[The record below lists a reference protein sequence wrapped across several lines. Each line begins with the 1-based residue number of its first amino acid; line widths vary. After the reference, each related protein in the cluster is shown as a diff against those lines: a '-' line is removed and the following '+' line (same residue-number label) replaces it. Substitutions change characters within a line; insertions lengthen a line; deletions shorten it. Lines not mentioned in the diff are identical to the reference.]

1 MMTKPSLAECIRT
14 RLAKVEAEIV
24 ALDRQVAKLR
34 AEAAELEIAQ
44 RVLVRFGGEP
54 GRERDERLGPAES
67 VGGAASAA
75 TETPRRR
82 GTTKPTDIPTTAEM
96 IRALLNEHPKGL
108 SSLELTKLVASCWW
122 PGVGQNAI
130 GPAAWREWKAGR
142 LGKRGN
148 KYKPASNESGSGA
161 ETPEPIQTSDGP
173 GAGARGRTMDPTPEG
188 SIPSRST
195 TNFQRDLLV
204 STAIPMETA
213 NLNGPLAQKG
223 G

>member
-1 MMTKPSLAECIRT
+1 MMTKPSPAECIRT
-14 RLAKVEAEIV
+14 RLAEVEAEIV
-24 ALDRQVAKLR
+24 ALDRQVEELR

-44 RVLVRFGGEP
+44 RVLARFGGELD
-54 GRERDERLGPAES
+54 REHENERIEPTENPAAPS
-67 VGGAASAA
+67 SAA
-75 TETPRRR
+75 PRRR
-82 GTTKPTDIPTTAEM
+82 GTTKPTGIPTTAEM
-96 IRALLNEHPKGL
+96 IHTLVNEHPRGL
-108 SSLELTKLVASCWW
+108 GPLDLTKLVASRWW

-142 LGKRGN
+142 LGKRKG
-148 KYKPASNESGSGA
+148 KYVPASNERGSGA
-161 ETPEPIQTSDGP
+161 GTSEPLQSSDGP

-195 TNFQRDLLV
+195 NFFQRDLLV
-204 STAIPMETA
+204 TTAIPVETA